1 MHDQSA
7 GRQCLLVAPFYP
19 PSGLPP
25 AHRARLFVR
34 HLPSFGWTPIVV
46 TVDAQDREEPRDLAL
61 EGTLP
66 SGIRTE
72 VVRALP
78 ARLTRPFGIG
88 DLSLRALLGLA
99 WRTVRVAREA
109 KGTVVVLIVPP
120 WYGLW
125 LAPLIAW
132 AGKAPVV
139 VDYVDPWRVEQ
150 TGTLKSRLA
159 AWLARHTEALALRG
173 VSGLFAVAPQIV
185 ADVQARCAA
194 IRAAPSAAAPYGFEP
209 TDWVLT
215 AERPG
220 DAPRPGGAGG
230 DVVQLVYVGAISDA
244 QMPVLAALLD
254 ALAEVR
260 RDGSDRGS
268 RLRLALRGTTYATAA
283 HAAPRAEALVRE
295 RGLEGCVVEEPLRV
309 PYGEALTLMARADV
323 NIVLGDTTS
332 YYAASKLMPVLSA
345 RRPVLAVL
353 RADTEPAA
361 LLRRLNARGLVC
373 YGGTP
378 APSPSAAVSA
388 IARVL
393 VDILDQQIPVV
404 TCDIAGDPD
413 LARRSAKHMTGEL
426 ATLLDR
432 VAEERGAAA

>member
-1 MHDQSA
+1 LRDQPA
-7 GRQCLLVAPFYP
+7 GRRCVLVAPFYP

-46 TVDAQDREEPRDLAL
+46 TVDARDREELRDLAL
-61 EGTLP
+61 ERTLP

-72 VVRALP
+72 IVRALP

-109 KGTVVVLIVPP
+109 TGTVILLIVPP

-132 AGKAPVV
+132 AGRAPVV
-139 VDYVDPWRVEQ
+139 VDYVDPWGIEER
-150 TGTLKSRLA
+150 GTIKSRLA

-185 ADVQARCAA
+185 ADAQARCAA
-194 IRAAPSAAAPYGFEP
+194 VRAAPSAAAPYGFEP

-215 AERPG
+215 ADRPR
-220 DAPRPGGAGG
+220 DAPPGAAGG
-230 DVVQLVYVGAISDA
+230 VVRLVYVGAISDA

-268 RLRLALRGTTYATAA
+268 RLRLALHGTTYATAA

-295 RGLEGCVVEEPLRV
+295 RGLEGCVIEEPLRV
-309 PYGEALTLMARADV
+309 PYGEALTLMANADV

-361 LLRRLNARGLVC
+361 LLRRLDARGLVC
-373 YGGTP
+373 YGGTR

-404 TCDIAGDPD
+404 SCDIVGDPD

-432 VAEERGAAA
+432 VAEERGTAA